1 MTHHSPLSTIR
12 SILGI
17 TVVSI
22 GLLFT
27 YTSDHLNKLTEVYAP
42 QTLEQLYNRSQYV
55 VPHSKN
61 PISDAVVYAY
71 AGSAHMN
78 GSNPVLL
85 NAEHPPHGKYLI
97 GLLFQLTGYWKS
109 SGIIVVISMI
119 IFILWYCAR
128 RTRWGPHIY
137 LLLFLLVTDTNIR
150 YQIVG
155 GPLLDIIQTALLVV
169 HIALVDISDRHPKN
183 PWLLLSAG
191 ISLGLLAGSKMYFPA
206 LVIVI
211 VHGTYSIWKHRK
223 SLKAQILSLMKM
235 VLIGVITYVA
245 GYSVGFIRYQM
256 SLQTF
261 IKSQLWTLH
270 YWTDNSLQGAS
281 MFGGYIPL
289 IFLNQYHVWWGD
301 TPIIPYEDW
310 TVMWPIS
317 AIMIILSMIYT
328 LIAMFTHTSHISL
341 PPRIL
346 PFAERITMWLI
357 ALCTYLLFIPI
368 SPRYL
373 MLFFVPGYIL
383 IALVTYAISTK
394 HHQK

>member
-119 IFILWYCAR
+119 IFILWYCTR

-155 GPLLDIIQTALLVV
+155 GPLLDIIQNAYSLCTSRWS
-169 HIALVDISDRHPKN
+169 ISQTDIQK
-183 PWLLLSAG
+183 
-191 ISLGLLAGSKMYFPA
+191 ILGSSFLLAYRSDSLREARCIFQRSLSSSCMASIPSGS
-206 LVIVI
+206 IEN
-211 VHGTYSIWKHRK
+211 
-223 SLKAQILSLMKM
+223 LSKLRFCR
-235 VLIGVITYVA
+235 L
-245 GYSVGFIRYQM
+245 
-256 SLQTF
+256 
-261 IKSQLWTLH
+261 
-270 YWTDNSLQGAS
+270 
-281 MFGGYIPL
+281 
-289 IFLNQYHVWWGD
+289 
-301 TPIIPYEDW
+301 
-310 TVMWPIS
+310 
-317 AIMIILSMIYT
+317 
-328 LIAMFTHTSHISL
+328 
-341 PPRIL
+341 
-346 PFAERITMWLI
+346 
-357 ALCTYLLFIPI
+357 
-368 SPRYL
+368 
-373 MLFFVPGYIL
+373 
-383 IALVTYAISTK
+383 
-394 HHQK
+394 